1 MLGLLTTIDTPV
13 FSLDQLSP
21 LRPDT
26 ISQLWLKVK
35 RALGLSVRLHD
46 LRHTAATLMLAAG
59 VPIGDVSDRLGHA
72 TPGFTMTVYRHAIPG
87 AQEEAAERL
96 ASLLHGESYVPPG
109 TIDGTKLSPE
119 LSPQRKL
126 AAIS

>member
-1 MLGLLTTIDTPV
+1 METPV
-13 FSLDQLSP
+13 FSLDQISP

-35 RALGLSVRLHD
+35 KALGLNVRLHD

-96 ASLLHGESYVPPG
+96 AALLHGDAYVS
-109 TIDGTKLSPE
+109 DGNKLSPG